1 MLLAEQLNVFY
12 ELQPELSTI
21 QDMSSEIAGIEV
33 IENVHHDD
41 GSMQEHT
48 MTSETQRMVNQI
60 ASAVLHARGANSRSS
75 SPNTLGG
82 TRRMV
87 VENSGGS
94 ALDHPVI
101 LQNQRELINRS
112 LNPQGTTVED
122 TEFSFR
128 EKQEQHSNDTV
139 GLQKFS
145 PQKGNSMNEQSFLV
159 GSRVKTEQSGVKDKH
174 SESPVRR
181 SEKPVMKSFFK
192 IKQSED
198 TEILPSRDS
207 QQDGN
212 MLSDNMQMMD

>member
-1 MLLAEQLNVFY
+1 
-12 ELQPELSTI
+12 
-21 QDMSSEIAGIEV
+21 
-33 IENVHHDD
+33 
-41 GSMQEHT
+41 
-48 MTSETQRMVNQI
+48 
-60 ASAVLHARGANSRSS
+60 
-75 SPNTLGG
+75 
-82 TRRMV
+82 MV

-101 LQNQRELINRS
+101 LQNQRELTNQS
-112 LNPQGTTVED
+112 LKNNGTGIED

-128 EKQEQHSNDTV
+128 EKPEQRSNDTV

-159 GSRVKTEQSGVKDKH
+159 GSRVKTEQSEIKDKH

-181 SEKPVMKSFFK
+181 SDKPVMKSFFK

-207 QQDGN
+207 QQDGTNLSEN
-212 MLSDNMQMMD
+212 MLIMD